1 MGAKVHKS
9 LRFESALVDR
19 VERLRQPGENFTNA
33 VNRILEVG
41 ARVLENGT
49 QTETAAHVEAQAKA
63 QAEYDEKNEKI
74 ISLLEAENARL
85 LADHEADRAAIAE
98 KDRQLAEAMER
109 AHALAEKA
117 HDLADQSHVL
127 IGMTQAKQITDGGEV
142 LDVTQANEPEK
153 GGFWGWVKRH
163 L

>member
-1 MGAKVHKS
+1 MAAKVHKS
-9 LRFESALVDR
+9 LRFESSLVAR
-19 VERLRQPGENFTNA
+19 VELLRQPDENFKDA

-49 QTETAAHVEAQAKA
+49 QTETAAYAEAKAKA

-98 KDRQLAEAMER
+98 KDRQIAA
-109 AHALAEKA
+109 ALEKA

-142 LDVTQANEPEK
+142 LEVSAANEPAK
-153 GGFWGWVKRH
+153 GGFWGWVKKH